1 MSKIL
6 IIDDDQTVQIV
17 LKKILRDQGYEVEVS
32 SNGSDGLKKAEQFC
46 PALIICDWMMPMMDG
61 LEVCRQ
67 IKANP
72 ELASAFFILLT
83 SRAAI
88 EDRVEGLDSGA
99 DDFLSKPVELS
110 ELKARVR
117 AGLRLHQINRDL
129 QAQKRILESE
139 FLEAAAYVRSL
150 LPPPLTGNLEID
162 SRFIPS
168 RQLGGD
174 CFDYYW
180 LDPDYL
186 VIYLLDVSGHG
197 LGSALPSISVLNM
210 LRSQS
215 MDGVNFYQPSR
226 VLQALNEAF
235 QMDYQNDKYFTIWYG
250 VYNQNRRQLVYS
262 SAGHPP
268 AVLLTATDSKT
279 NEVKMLKTSSMPIGM
294 LPDSRYV
301 DQRCT
306 VTQDSTL
313 YVFSD
318 GIYEIL
324 QENGTVWGLEA
335 FVNFLQTERQA
346 IQTQGLDLV
355 LERVRALNLGD
366 ALEDDLSVLRVN
378 FI

>member
-1 MSKIL
+1 
-6 IIDDDQTVQIV
+6 
-17 LKKILRDQGYEVEVS
+17 
-32 SNGSDGLKKAEQFC
+32 
-46 PALIICDWMMPMMDG
+46 
-61 LEVCRQ
+61 
-67 IKANP
+67 
-72 ELASAFFILLT
+72 
-83 SRAAI
+83 
-88 EDRVEGLDSGA
+88 
-99 DDFLSKPVELS
+99 
-110 ELKARVR
+110 
-117 AGLRLHQINRDL
+117 
-129 QAQKRILESE
+129 
-139 FLEAAAYVRSL
+139 
-150 LPPPLTGNLEID
+150 
-162 SRFIPS
+162 
-168 RQLGGD
+168 
-174 CFDYYW
+174 
-180 LDPDYL
+180 
-186 VIYLLDVSGHG
+186 
-197 LGSALPSISVLNM
+197 
-210 LRSQS
+210 